1 MKIVTIVSIMKMKI
15 LTPVRV
21 GVVWL
26 AITLKITM
34 IAKTMKPSR
43 QLIKLKGGNQ
53 MAVKQ
58 EMNFELQPMNGTV
71 TIEVDDYNTLLEE
84 RNQLIAQVKEM
95 ELKRVEELKAIFQL
109 VPSYDSVELCIHAG
123 GVVDELYGERV
134 VFGETT
140 YAKDPDKKL
149 VTGIYQTYKEVKNE
163 GEE

>member
-1 MKIVTIVSIMKMKI
+1 
-15 LTPVRV
+15 
-21 GVVWL
+21 
-26 AITLKITM
+26 
-34 IAKTMKPSR
+34 
-43 QLIKLKGGNQ
+43 

-109 VPSYDSVELCIHAG
+109 VPSYNSVELCIHAG

-163 GEE
+163 GVNNESN

>member
-1 MKIVTIVSIMKMKI
+1 MKI

-109 VPSYDSVELCIHAG
+109 VPSYNSVELCIHAG

>member
-1 MKIVTIVSIMKMKI
+1 MKI

-34 IAKTMKPSR
+34 IAKTMKLSR

-109 VPSYDSVELCIHAG
+109 VPSYNSVELCIHAG

-163 GEE
+163 GEES

>member
-1 MKIVTIVSIMKMKI
+1 MKI

-34 IAKTMKPSR
+34 IAKTMKLSR

-109 VPSYDSVELCIHAG
+109 VPSYNSVELCIHAG

-149 VTGIYQTYKEVKNE
+149 VTGIYQIYKEVKNE

>member
-1 MKIVTIVSIMKMKI
+1 
-15 LTPVRV
+15 
-21 GVVWL
+21 
-26 AITLKITM
+26 
-34 IAKTMKPSR
+34 
-43 QLIKLKGGNQ
+43 

-109 VPSYDSVELCIHAG
+109 VPGYSSVELYIHASG
-123 GVVDELYGERV
+123 IVDELYGERV
-134 VFGETT
+134 VFGETA

-149 VTGIYQTYKEVKNE
+149 VANIYQTYKEVKNE
-163 GEE
+163 EEE

>member
-1 MKIVTIVSIMKMKI
+1 MKI

-34 IAKTMKPSR
+34 IAKTMKLSR

-109 VPSYDSVELCIHAG
+109 VPSYNSVELCIHAG